1 MPFYDTAR
9 CETSSESMISQTT
22 SLFPLYVCKVV
33 HGYQILTI
41 DFAKT
46 RGMSGWVK
54 RKGAVSTQRIPA
66 FSSLFDVSSGVSGAT
81 DTSSMDP
88 GTAYSARVATPDGLD
103 LVRVSGVL
111 QPIQTNEDARLCE
124 FVVCNAHTQLAVSR
138 CLLLCATCV
147 AHPPNSLTNPTCL
160 TY

>member
-1 MPFYDTAR
+1 MRPSMLSVHDRSLRPLR
-9 CETSSESMISQTT
+9 CYRYG
-22 SLFPLYVCKVV
+22 YVCKVV

-124 FVVCNAHTQLAVSR
+124 FVVCHAACSFVQPVWLIPQTPSQIQLA
-138 CLLLCATCV
+138 
-147 AHPPNSLTNPTCL
+147 
-160 TY
+160 